1 MMLTQVLTDAADD
14 HVHDTSLCKDCEL
27 IPWQQMHQVK
37 CTVTAARLLLLLI
50 LMSIVLDW

>member
-1 MMLTQVLTDAADD
+1 MLTQVLTDAADD